1 MIKKYKEFFE
11 DATANGTT
19 SGAGAV
25 VPSQPGVLP
34 GTTDTTGSGDIT
46 NTLSVK
52 SNNKSNKKGDP
63 SEVSDL
69 RYLKKVN
76 INRIK
81 DI

>member
-1 MIKKYKEFFE
+1 MIKKYNQFFE
-11 DATANGTT
+11 DSTANGST
-19 SGAGAV
+19 SGMAGV
-25 VPSQPGVLP
+25 TSTQPGALP
-34 GTTDTTGSGDIT
+34 GTTDTTGSGDVT

-52 SNNKSNKKGDP
+52 SNKKGEP

>member
-11 DATANGTT
+11 DVTANAST
-19 SGAGAV
+19 SGAGDVTPA
-25 VPSQPGVLP
+25 QPGVLP
-34 GTTDTTGSGDIT
+34 GTTDTTGSGDVT
-46 NTLSVK
+46 NTLSV
-52 SNNKSNKKGDP
+52 KSNKKGDP

-69 RYLKKVN
+69 RYLKGVN

>member
-19 SGAGAV
+19 SGAGSV

-52 SNNKSNKKGDP
+52 SNKKGDP